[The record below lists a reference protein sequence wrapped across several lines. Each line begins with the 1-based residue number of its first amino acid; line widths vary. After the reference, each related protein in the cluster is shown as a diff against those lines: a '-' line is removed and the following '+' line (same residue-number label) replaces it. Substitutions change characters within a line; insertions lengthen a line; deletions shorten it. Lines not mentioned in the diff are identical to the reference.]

1 MAHYLVTGC
10 VGFIGAKVTEFL
22 LGDGH
27 AVVGVDNLND
37 AYDVRLKQWRLAQL
51 EGWSEFAFH
60 KLDVT
65 DLGAL
70 RRLLGAARS
79 DAADRAAGDGRPFDA
94 VVHLAARAG
103 VRESARNPWIYL
115 ETNVTGTLNL
125 LELCREF
132 GIGKFVLAS
141 TSSLY
146 GAENARPFREDA
158 NTDHPL
164 SAYAASKRA
173 AEGLCYTYHHA
184 HGLDV
189 TVLRYFTVYGPAGRP
204 EMSVFRF
211 VQWLKESRALTV
223 YGDGGQ
229 SRDFTYIDDIARG
242 TVAALRPLGFE
253 VVNLGSD
260 RPIVLMDVIRL
271 LEKLI
276 GAEAVVE
283 YQPPDPA
290 DVPATWA
297 AIGKAER
304 VLGWRPETS
313 FEDGIKRAV
322 DWYLGNRDWARHIR
336 TSST

>member
-22 LGDGH
+22 LADGH

-37 AYDVRLKQWRLAQL
+37 AYDVRLKQWRLTQL
-51 EGWSEFAFH
+51 EGWSEFTFH

-313 FEDGIKRAV
+313 FEEGIQRAV

>member
-1 MAHYLVTGC
+1 GC

-94 VVHLAARAG
+94 GVHLAARAG

>member
-1 MAHYLVTGC
+1 MAQYLVTGC

-22 LGDGH
+22 LRDGH
-27 AVVGVDNLND
+27 AVVGVDSLND

-51 EGWSEFAFH
+51 EGRPQFAFH

-65 DLGAL
+65 DLAAL
-70 RRLLGAARS
+70 RRLVGAARGG
-79 DAADRAAGDGRPFDA
+79 AAAPPSGDGRPFDA

-103 VRESARNPWIYL
+103 VRESARNPWVYL
-115 ETNVTGTLNL
+115 ETNVTGALNL

-141 TSSLY
+141 TSSVY
-146 GAENARPFREDA
+146 GAENPRPFREDA
-158 NTDHPL
+158 NIDRPL

-173 AEGLCYTYHHA
+173 AEGLCYTYHHLY
-184 HGLDV
+184 GLDV

-211 VQWLKESRALTV
+211 VQWLKESRTLTV
-223 YGDGGQ
+223 YGDGRQ
-229 SRDFTYIDDIARG
+229 SRDFTFIDDIARG

-260 RPIVLMDVIRL
+260 RPIVLMEVVQL
-271 LEKLI
+271 LEQLI
-276 GAEAVVE
+276 GAKAVVE

-297 AIGKAER
+297 AIGKADR

-313 FEDGIKRAV
+313 FEEGIRRAV
-322 DWYLGNRDWARHIR
+322 DWYLGNRDWARHIQ